1 MCACVPWCGMLCK
14 VNIVI
19 ESIMQGHDL
28 WCAACIRVYEYD
40 DVKYLHKMICM
51 HVNRFGY
58 SMS

>member
-1 MCACVPWCGMLCK
+1 MLWK